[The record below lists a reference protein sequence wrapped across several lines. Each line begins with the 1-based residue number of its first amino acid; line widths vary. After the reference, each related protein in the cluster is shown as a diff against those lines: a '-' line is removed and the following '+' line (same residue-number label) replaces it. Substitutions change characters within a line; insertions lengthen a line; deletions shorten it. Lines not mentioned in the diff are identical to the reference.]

1 MESFA
6 LSFASMLLA
15 LAVVLGLA
23 YVVLRV
29 IRARMQPRATGP
41 SGQDEA
47 LRFVRALPVGAKER
61 VVIVEHRGERWML
74 GVTAGGIS
82 TIAHWPG
89 TPTSQALQGTTPP
102 AVPPAPPSITP
113 SSIPNDVGN
122 NPN

>member
-15 LAVVLGLA
+15 LAAVIALAWFLLRFLRSRMRPRGLPGTA
-23 YVVLRV
+23 
-29 IRARMQPRATGP
+29 G
-41 SGQDEA
+41 DEA

-74 GVTAGGIS
+74 GVTAGSIN

-89 TPTSQALQGTTPP
+89 AMTQQE
-102 AVPPAPPSITP
+102 AVASVRG
-113 SSIPNDVGN
+113 NDSGQ
-122 NPN
+122 P

>member
-15 LAVVLGLA
+15 LAIVLGLA
-23 YVVLRV
+23 WVVLR
-29 IRARMQPRATGP
+29 ILRARMQPRATGA
-41 SGQDEA
+41 GGVDES

-82 TIAHWPG
+82 TIAHWSAEAAGAP
-89 TPTSQALQGTTPP
+89 TPP
-102 AVPPAPPSITP
+102 TGDRFVAGSDNAGIGSDPDQGRP
-113 SSIPNDVGN
+113 
-122 NPN
+122 

>member
-15 LAVVLGLA
+15 LGIVLGLA
-23 YVVLRV
+23 YLILRV
-29 IRARMQPRATGP
+29 MRARMQPRVIGAGGT
-41 SGQDEA
+41 DES

-74 GVTAGGIS
+74 GVTGGGIS
-82 TIAHWPG
+82 TIAHWPAG
-89 TPTSQALQGTTPP
+89 AQESTTPP
-102 AVPPAPPSITP
+102 AAVPPVP
-113 SSIPNDVGN
+113 SSVAQDVGN